1 MIMDFAQNYVHKRQ
15 NEIHGAHWTQKQTT
29 VHPIVVYYKCL
40 EESCKQNV
48 KEEVMCLSD
57 DPRHDDFAVN
67 SFIEKAIQHLK
78 EKKVPIDRIIMWSDN
93 AGPQYKSCKVFDT
106 LSKMKIPVLR
116 NYFGAKHGKS
126 EADSAIG

>member
-29 VHPIVVYYKCL
+29 VHPNVVYYKCL

-57 DPRHDDFAVN
+57 DLRHDRWEV
-67 SFIEKAIQHLK
+67 LK
-78 EKKVPIDRIIMWSDN
+78 RIYMLI
-93 AGPQYKSCKVFDT
+93 
-106 LSKMKIPVLR
+106 
-116 NYFGAKHGKS
+116 
-126 EADSAIG
+126 